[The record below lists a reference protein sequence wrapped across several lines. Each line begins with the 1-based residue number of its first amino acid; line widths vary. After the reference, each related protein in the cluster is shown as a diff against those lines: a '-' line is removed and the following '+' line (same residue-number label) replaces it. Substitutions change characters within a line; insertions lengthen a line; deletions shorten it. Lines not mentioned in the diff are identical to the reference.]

1 MPSETENVQITIKKA
16 FEAGYLNAA
25 SSLSVLVNK
34 KFLFEGFYQTSYR
47 IDSISLDTQYINS
60 LGGLTLLTTEVFG
73 DVHGK
78 SYLFLSSHDCEVLTK
93 NIPHSG
99 NSKINFH
106 REFLKEVDN
115 ILSAAV
121 ISKLSDGLNMKM
133 YGDVPVWVGAVDE
146 KIAQIINY
154 DFQDRSSE
162 VHVSNIH
169 FICDGIPEVRP
180 LFIWVMDA
188 KLSAKAIEYDVV

>member
-1 MPSETENVQITIKKA
+1 MSSEAENIQATIKNA

-25 SSLSVLVNK
+25 TSLSVLVNK
-34 KFLFEGFYQTSYR
+34 KFVFEGFYQTSYR
-47 IDSISLDTQYINS
+47 IDSISLDTQDISS
-60 LGGLTLLTTEVFG
+60 LGGLTLLTTDVFG

-78 SYLFLSSHDCEVLTK
+78 SYLFLSAHDCEVLTK
-93 NIPHSG
+93 NIPQSG
-99 NSKINFH
+99 NSKIDFH

-146 KIAQIINY
+146 KIEQIINC

-188 KLSAKAIEYDVV
+188 RLSTKAVEYVIV